1 MESTAPNHTFGFVG
15 LSGILHAAL
24 LLFVTLFAGEF
35 IQKPVLPPIT
45 EIEIISAAPAGSS
58 SPAAPL
64 PSPSAPAAL
73 PSSPTMAAAEAA
85 QDQDTISLPASL
97 PAPKKV
103 KVAKAKSQSHKSF
116 KSAPKAAVAATP
128 RLGKPVAAPNFETV
142 DLDDV
147 PAIVAPQFDD
157 GMIADDLA
165 AAAVEDRKQTQSHIA
180 ALKAAGDQEADEAE
194 GETAKSL
201 AALEKQNQDET
212 QRLTAI
218 NAANR
223 AADKA
228 AYDKALKD
236 ANARQAAQAAAAA
249 SAAAAQA
256 AAKNAALRK
265 QGANGNGGTNLAAA
279 ASENGDG
286 GIRGIQDLRQK
297 PGNKR
302 PQYDSEDRFLGR
314 QGQVVF
320 KAYVTK
326 DGSLTQFAIL
336 KSSGHRNL
344 DYKTLKAL
352 KEWKFYPGQEGLV
365 EIPFQWD
372 LKGGPQEMATGL
384 RTKVSQ
390 STRPA
395 DLRSTSN

>member
-1 MESTAPNHTFGFVG
+1 MESAAPNHTFGFVG
-15 LSGILHAAL
+15 LSGVLHAAL
-24 LLFVTLFAGEF
+24 LLFVTLFASNL

-45 EIEIISAAPAGSS
+45 EIEIISSAPAGSS

-64 PSPSAPAAL
+64 PAVTQKSGPVTPLRKQHVTKARSHK
-73 PSSPTMAAAEAA
+73 
-85 QDQDTISLPASL
+85 I
-97 PAPKKV
+97 
-103 KVAKAKSQSHKSF
+103 AKA
-116 KSAPKAAVAATP
+116 APRAAVAHTP

-142 DLDDV
+142 DLEDV

-165 AAAVEDRKQTQSHIA
+165 AAAQEDRRQTQSHLA

-201 AALEKQNQDET
+201 AALEKQNQEEAS
-212 QRLTAI
+212 QMAAI
-218 NAANR
+218 NAQNR

-228 AYDKALKD
+228 ALDKAMKD
-236 ANARQAAQAAAAA
+236 ARTRQAALDAAAAAAAA
-249 SAAAAQA
+249 SQF

-265 QGANGNGGTNLAAA
+265 QGANGSGGTNLAAA
-279 ASENGDG
+279 NSDAGDG
-286 GIRGIQDLRQK
+286 GIRGIQDLKQK

-314 QGQVVF
+314 QGVAVF

-326 DGSLTQFAIL
+326 DGSLTQFEIL
-336 KSSGHRNL
+336 KSTGHRNL